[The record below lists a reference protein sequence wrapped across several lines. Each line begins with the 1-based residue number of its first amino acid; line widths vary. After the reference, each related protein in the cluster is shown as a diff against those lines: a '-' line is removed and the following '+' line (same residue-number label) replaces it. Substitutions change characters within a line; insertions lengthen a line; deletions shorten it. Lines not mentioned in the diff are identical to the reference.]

1 MLWAS
6 VCTSVC
12 VSVCES
18 VFACV
23 LWLTYEIPVCFLFA
37 ANFTLPATK
46 TN

>member
-6 VCTSVC
+6 VCTSVS